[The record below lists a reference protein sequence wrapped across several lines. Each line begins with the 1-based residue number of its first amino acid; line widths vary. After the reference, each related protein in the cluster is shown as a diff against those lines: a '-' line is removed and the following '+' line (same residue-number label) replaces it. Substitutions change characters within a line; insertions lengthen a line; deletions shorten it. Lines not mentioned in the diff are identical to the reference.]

1 MYNIDFAKLI
11 KQLLPSFLRSTK
23 LQAWLQTLLHPLY
36 LMYVEFL
43 SWRSKIDFR
52 LSITGQVRSLEY
64 MLNKT
69 YYSDGNVKLIHIS
82 DSGRIISSYLYKAV
96 EGQPLY
102 IQNRDEPSAG
112 MPAQVY
118 LFNRGEPRG
127 YDFTV
132 WVPSSL
138 EFNINHMKG
147 LLNRHKA
154 AGFSYEIKTYILQ
167 NE

>member
-11 KQLLPSFLRSTK
+11 KQLLPSFLRHPMQQS
-23 LQAWLQTLLHPLY
+23 WLRTLLHPLS
-36 LMYVEFL
+36 LLHSAFIT
-43 SWRSKIDFR
+43 WRSKVDFR
-52 LSITGQVRSLEY
+52 LSISGQVRSLEY

-69 YYSDGNVKLIHIS
+69 YYGDGGIKLIHIS
-82 DSGRIISSYLYKAV
+82 DSGRIISSYLYNAA

-118 LFNRGEPRG
+118 LFNRSEPRG

-132 WVPSSL
+132 WVPSTL
-138 EFNINHMKG
+138 EFNINHMSG

-154 AGFSYEIKTYILQ
+154 AGFSYEIKIYTLQ